1 MYSNEG
7 FITILSDDELVAHR
21 VVGLVGDEDNTWEY
35 TPQVPES
42 GELEEDPIIPI
53 AITVDNSAAKT
64 SDGKW
69 LTSAKLFNVGGIVEA
84 ELAPGSDIAPGDYLF
99 ACDNGMVTDINNVDF
114 LPEGTS
120 SNFGLASLTVGRA
133 IENNETDETSDVI
146 PMILGGDFGLILAL
160 TSAPDES

>member
-99 ACDNGMVTDINNVDF
+99 ACDNGMVTDVNNMDF
-114 LPEGTS
+114 LSEDLPST
-120 SNFGLASLTVGRA
+120 FGLALIVGRA

-146 PMILGGDFGLILAL
+146 PMILGGDFGLITLL
-160 TSAPDES
+160 TDES

>member
-21 VVGLVGDEDNTWEY
+21 VVGLVRDEDNTWEY

-42 GELEEDPIIPI
+42 GELEGPPIIPI

-69 LTSAKLFNVGGIVEA
+69 LTSAKLFNVGGIAEA
-84 ELAPGSDIAPGDYLF
+84 ELAPGSAIAPGDYLF

-114 LPEGTS
+114 LPEGAPSTY
-120 SNFGLASLTVGRA
+120 GLALIVGRA

-146 PMILGGDFGLILAL
+146 PMILGSDFGLISLII
-160 TSAPDES
+160 DES

>member
-35 TPQVPES
+35 TPQVSES
-42 GELEEDPIIPI
+42 GELEGPPIIPI

-99 ACDNGMVTDINNVDF
+99 ACDNGMVTDVNNVDF
-114 LPEGTS
+114 LPEGVPST
-120 SNFGLASLTVGRA
+120 FGLALIVGRA

-146 PMILGGDFGLILAL
+146 PMILGGDFGLITLV
-160 TSAPDES
+160 TDES